1 MYRLLIRKYC
11 SILPFRIKSSNQVV
25 NMSSYASEYPSGNFD
40 PAYKAFFERF
50 YQISDTPEAHE
61 EYSKQ
66 FTSDAD
72 LIMAS
77 TRVKGTSGIFCVC
90 TLYKEP
96 SSNIGRNSGL
106 PQGNVDKG

>member
-1 MYRLLIRKYC
+1 
-11 SILPFRIKSSNQVV
+11 
-25 NMSSYASEYPSGNFD
+25 MSYTSEYPAGAQFD

-66 FTSDAD
+66 FTAGAK

-77 TRVKGTSGIFCVC
+77 KVVNGTDGM
-90 TLYKEP
+90 
-96 SSNIGRNSGL
+96 
-106 PQGNVDKG
+106 